1 MLSSGLKTIRLE
13 GFGEQLRQLGAS
25 ADRIAAQTINAGAE
39 YAHEIGRSAMLDEI
53 AFPTGY
59 IDSGGRFFVSKR
71 ATTKN
76 LEARIS
82 ARDRATS
89 LARFVVGN
97 PRPYKRGGVR
107 VRVKRKGTATPMR
120 GAWLTGVNSGNR
132 GLAVRVARGGTL
144 PGRRRGVAGLPKL
157 RSDKSGTSY
166 LLYGPSV
173 NQAFKGAGDDIK
185 PKVGDFMAKDFSR
198 RFQAAIRSSARG
210 NK

>member
-1 MLSSGLKTIRLE
+1 MLNSSLKTIRLE
-13 GFGEQLRQLGAS
+13 GFSEQLRQLGAS
-25 ADRIAAQTINAGAE
+25 ADRIAAQPINAGAE
-39 YAHEIGRSAMLDEI
+39 YAHDIGRSAMLDEI

-59 IDSGGRFFVSKR
+59 IDSGGRFFVSKQ

-97 PRPYKRGGVR
+97 HQPYKRGVVR

-132 GLAVRVARGGTL
+132 GLAVRARGGRI
-144 PGRRRGVAGLPKL
+144 PGRRKGVAGLPVL

-173 NQAFKGAGDDIK
+173 NQAFKGVGDDIK
-185 PKVGDFMAKDFSR
+185 PKLNTFMAKDFSR
-198 RFQAAIRSSARG
+198 RFQAATRRSLRG
-210 NK
+210 GK